1 MSQTSASSPKS
12 GGFAMFQHISRD
24 FPASIVVFLVALPL
38 CMGIAIA
45 SGVDPARGLITGII
59 GGIVVGFLAG
69 CPLQVSGP
77 AAGLAVINYELINSQ
92 QQKFLAGQDL
102 ASMSEAAQQA
112 AMASAQGHALI
123 VLGLCVFLAGI
134 AQMVMALL
142 RMGRWFRAVSP
153 AVIYGMLAGIGV
165 LIIAKQFHVMLDEQV
180 KGSSLVALMAIP
192 ETIRMAL
199 QGENESLHLWAGALG
214 LLTIAVIVVWPM
226 IAVGRLKF
234 LPAPLLAIIVAGG
247 VAAFFQFDVTMI
259 SVPDNI
265 LSTVIW
271 PSTSWFELVQDPS
284 VITSALTIAAIAS
297 AETLLCATAVD
308 KMKDGERTNYERELF
323 AQGVGNSICGVFSA
337 LPMTGVIVRSS
348 ANVQAGGQ
356 TRLSAI
362 LHGFWLLLFV
372 AAVPF
377 LLTYI
382 PQATLAAIL
391 VYTGWKLINIKMIK
405 SLWKVGKSE
414 VFIYLATVAVIVA
427 EDLLVGVL
435 VGLALA
441 ALKLLYTFS
450 HLEADLR
457 PAGDNRMT
465 LKLRGACTFI
475 RLPHLAE
482 TLEKVPEDVELHVEL
497 QDLDYIDHA
506 CFETLINWARQHE
519 KAGGTLVMD
528 WDTLHARF
536 KQNGL
541 RSTSQPKKPHARKVE
556 AESRREKVT
565 ADV

>member
-1 MSQTSASSPKS
+1 
-12 GGFAMFQHISRD
+12 MFQHISRD
-24 FPASIVVFLVALPL
+24 FAASIVVFLVALPL

-59 GGIVVGFLAG
+59 GGIIVGFFAG

-77 AAGLAVINYELINSQ
+77 AAGLTVIIYELITHH

-102 ASMSEAAQQA
+102 AAMSETAQQA
-112 AMASAQGHALI
+112 ANAAAQGHALM
-123 VLGLCVFLAGI
+123 VLGIVVFLAGI
-134 AQMVMALL
+134 TQMLMALL

-180 KGSSLVALMAIP
+180 KGSSLTALMTIP
-192 ETIRMAL
+192 ETINKAI
-199 QGENESLHLWAGALG
+199 QGDNESLHLWAGALG
-214 LLTIAVIVVWPM
+214 VLTIAVIVVWPM
-226 IAVGRLKF
+226 IAVGRLKLF
-234 LPAPLLAIIVAGG
+234 PAPLLAIIIAGG

-259 SVPDNI
+259 SVPSNI
-265 LSTVIW
+265 LGEVIW
-271 PSTSWFELVQDPS
+271 PSTTWWDLIQDPS
-284 VITSALTIAAIAS
+284 VITGALTIAAIAS

-308 KMKDGERTNYERELF
+308 KMQDGQRTQYERELF
-323 AQGVGNSICGVFSA
+323 AQGVGNTICGIFSA

-348 ANVQAGGQ
+348 ANIQAGGK

-362 LHGFWLLLFV
+362 LHGVWLLMFV

-377 LLTYI
+377 LLSYI

-391 VYTGWKLINIKMIK
+391 VYTGWKLINFKMIK
-405 SLWKVGKSE
+405 SLWSVGKSE
-414 VFIYLATVAVIVA
+414 AFIYLTTVAVIVA
-427 EDLLVGVL
+427 EDLLIGVL
-435 VGLALA
+435 VGLALS

-450 HLEADLR
+450 HLDAELQ
-457 PAGDNRMT
+457 PLGEKCMV

-475 RLPHLAE
+475 RLPFLAE
-482 TLEKVPEDVELHVEL
+482 TLEKVPDGVELRVEL

-519 KAGGTLVMD
+519 KSGGSLVMD

-541 RSTSQPKKPHARKVE
+541 RSTCQPKMPHARKVE
-556 AESRREKVT
+556 TEARREKVT